1 MRLLAGTPQRATE
14 RGTVLLMSSVTI
26 LIVVGMLALAVDVGY
41 LMSGRGQL
49 QNIVDASA
57 LAGAQ
62 GLRVVID
69 QAGSKSEQDAVIRK
83 LAKDLALFN
92 PMHRADG
99 TSGLALTEGDVVVE
113 YPPSYP
119 VEPARVIVKH
129 RLALPTIF
137 GNVFGIASMNISAV
151 AIASTTAVDGGTGF
165 VSGCWRPILMP
176 DTFYGADGQVWGICE
191 PDPRFYSDGSK
202 PCRATGPPNQD
213 PTIAKQNGDRYVSRF
228 ASTGAG
234 SIRDQN
240 TNFTQAWPTGSAAT
254 GEPTSIRD
262 ATDLGELKYV
272 NGVPTGRNLIGQR
285 MRLRYS
291 STNPQQC
298 DWRIINF
305 AASNISGNFPAD
317 PIQQINSGCC
327 TPIRV
332 GQLVQ
337 VYDDPTGNHLGLYQN
352 FIQQL
357 QNYRNSLPL
366 TDLPTVASQQ
376 YRYAQTQNYPTPN
389 ANPRV
394 IPVLLCSPIQFS
406 EAATPQFFVT
416 NIAAFYIESVGADF
430 LTGYFVRE
438 AVTAGTPLQ
447 PQDEVENRGLLPI
460 SVHLVR

>member
-41 LMSGRGQL
+41 LMNARGQL

-62 GLRVVID
+62 GLRVAIEE
-69 QAGSKSEQDAVIRK
+69 AGSKSQQDAIVRK

-92 PMHRADG
+92 PMRRADG
-99 TSGLALTEGDVVVE
+99 TRGLQLSENDIVIE

-119 VEPARVIVKH
+119 VQPARVVVKH

-137 GNVFGIASMNISAV
+137 GNVFGISSMNISAV
-151 AIASTTAVDGGTGF
+151 AIASTVPVDGGTGF

-176 DTFYGADGQVWGICE
+176 DTFYGADGQVWGIC
-191 PDPRFYSDGSK
+191 DPTGNFSDGSK

-213 PTIAKQNGDRYVSRF
+213 PTIAQQNGDRYVSRF
-228 ASTGAG
+228 ASTNAG
-234 SIRDQN
+234 SIRNQN
-240 TNFTQAWPTGSAAT
+240 TNFTQAWPSGSSTT

-262 ATDLGELKYV
+262 ANDQSELKYV
-272 NGVPTGRNLIGQR
+272 NGVLTGRNLIGQR

-298 DWRIINF
+298 DWRIVNF
-305 AASNISGNFPAD
+305 AASNITGNFPAD
-317 PIQQINSGCC
+317 PIQQINKGCC
-327 TPIRV
+327 APIQV

-406 EAATPQFFVT
+406 FSATPQFYVT
-416 NIAAFYIESVGADF
+416 NIAAFYIEAVSSEY
-430 LTGYFVRE
+430 LIGYFVRE
-438 AVTAGTPLQ
+438 AVTAGIPLQ
-447 PQDEVENRGLLPI
+447 PQNEVENSGLLPV
-460 SVHLVR
+460 SVHLIR